1 MRSADG
7 ANYQCFICKCTE
19 KQLKKVPFGTL
30 STLTICYSLFC
41 QSATP
46 EVLALSCPFVF
57 LIFDNGRLQISRDES
72 GCSFKAQT
80 VTDDTCDRCFH
91 RLLCK

>member
-1 MRSADG
+1 MGPLVKLVFYMYSADG

-46 EVLALSCPFVF
+46 EVLALSGLIVYHKVCPENQSRP
-57 LIFDNGRLQISRDES
+57 IFPTDGSDFSIGRL
-72 GCSFKAQT
+72 
-80 VTDDTCDRCFH
+80 
-91 RLLCK
+91 